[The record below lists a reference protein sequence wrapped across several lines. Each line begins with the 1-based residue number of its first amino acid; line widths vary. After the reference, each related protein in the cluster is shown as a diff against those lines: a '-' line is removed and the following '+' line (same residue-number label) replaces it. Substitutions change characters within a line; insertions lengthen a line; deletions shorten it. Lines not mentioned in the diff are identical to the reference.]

1 MRPVTLESQVCKPL
15 RRLFLEDLRQFRGK
29 SALGFVLAL
38 SSTATLRR
46 PIADS
51 RAVGAWFRWF
61 GGACGRWA
69 LHSTLGG
76 LRRVGPKNF
85 IFERGSVEAAN
96 DRLHFVRCRSLDKR
110 ESFGFLR
117 LVVPNHLN
125 RIRDKIFCS
134 EPLFDVVRSD
144 PYG

>member
-1 MRPVTLESQVCKPL
+1 VCEPL
-15 RRLFLEDLRQFRGK
+15 RSLFLENLRQFRGK
-29 SALGFVLAL
+29 SALRFVLAL
-38 SSTATLRR
+38 SSSATLGR

-51 RAVGAWFRWF
+51 RPVTVSAWLRWF
-61 GGACGRWA
+61 GGACGRRA
-69 LHSTLGG
+69 FDGALGG
-76 LRRVGPKNF
+76 LRRVGPKNL

-96 DRLHFVRCRSLDKR
+96 DRLHFVRRRSLDER

-117 LVVPNHLN
+117 LVVPNYLN